1 VNGTALRAANRVF
14 VVLCQELE
22 LLGGETIGI
31 GGSFFKASASRTR
44 ITTKKTLEAELKT
57 IEHDLEAY
65 TQTLDAND
73 DQEQHLGDRCGEDPV
88 LAEKLEALKERQA
101 RQQVQLKPLKDS
113 GETQHFRTDPDARAL
128 NKGKQQVTGYNV
140 QSIYL
145 PRRRGIAPARS
156 AASEE
161 RHPAHPLP
169 PPGQSVLGLPTRGGV
184 FAGLRR
190 CTPHLPQRARP
201 VDQSPPAPDGRI
213 RTEADASTRGLGRT
227 SLRHPQTLVRLGPPP
242 GTGFRK
248 VRGEMSLMVL
258 GYNVLRVVNP
268 LGMGAFR
275 DYCARRKQARN
286 SPLLAHLAA

>member
-1 VNGTALRAANRVF
+1 MNGAALRAANRDF

-73 DQEQHLGDRCGEDPV
+73 DQEQHLGHRCGEDLV

-113 GETQHFRTDPDARAL
+113 SETQHFRTDPDARAL

-140 QSIYL
+140 QSVYL

-169 PPGQSVLGLPTRGGV
+169 PPGQSVPGLPTRGGV
-184 FAGLRR
+184 FAGLPAVHAQLIEAHRHR
-190 CTPHLPQRARP
+190 MAESGPKRMRQRA
-201 VDQSPPAPDGRI
+201 
-213 RTEADASTRGLGRT
+213 GLVKYPFGTLKRWFGWDH
-227 SLRHPQTLVRLGPPP
+227 LLVRA
-242 GTGFRK
+242 
-248 VRGEMSLMVL
+248 S
-258 GYNVLRVVNP
+258 
-268 LGMGAFR
+268 
-275 DYCARRKQARN
+275 ARCEGR
-286 SPLLAHLAA
+286 